1 MNRFSAFLVPAG
13 LVALAGCAPEVKT
26 EAVQAEMVPME
37 LRLPVVGDK
46 KVWKEGEGQFE
57 SVVVSFAGVVVSTET
72 SKGCSY
78 TQEAGFAPT
87 QKWTNCTPFDDGTQ
101 NSTKNGAIFPLAV
114 GNSVSYAVT
123 GSNVKGN
130 DWSTTRNC
138 SVKGTA
144 RVTVPA
150 GTFDTY
156 HVNCSD
162 DWTSRDYY
170 VSPELG
176 TSVLFRRVGN
186 DASRN
191 TVQELIS
198 FTPGV

>member
-1 MNRFSAFLVPAG
+1 MRFSG
-13 LVALAGCAPEVKT
+13 LILAASVTALAACAPEVKT
-26 EAVQAEMVPME
+26 EAVQAEMTPMD
-37 LRLPVVGDK
+37 LRLPVVGDT
-46 KVWKEGEGQFE
+46 KVWKEGDGQFQA
-57 SVVVSFAGVVVSTET
+57 VVTSFSGGALTVET
-72 SKGCSY
+72 SKGCAY
-78 TQEAGFAPT
+78 TQDAGFAPSS
-87 QKWTNCTPFDDGTQ
+87 KWSNCAPFDDGTQ
-101 NSTKNGAIFPLAV
+101 NNTKTGEIYPLAV

-144 RVTVPA
+144 RVSVPA

-156 HVNCSD
+156 HVNCKD
-162 DWTSRDYY
+162 EWTSRDYY

-191 TVQELIS
+191 TVQELVS
-198 FTPGV
+198 FTPGA